1 MPRPAPANRT
11 DFKFLSSLP
20 TRWMDNDQYGHMN
33 NVVHYSLFD
42 TAVSNWQMAQGGFNV
57 TGEVTKLMVVES
69 GCRYFDEAGYPD
81 LIHVGLRLGHLGNS
95 SWRYDRV
102 VSQRNQHRL
111 CRGFLRAS
119 SSRRKIWTPDASL
132 TRYARG
138 ARTASL
144 RLKLPR

>member
-1 MPRPAPANRT
+1 MPRTPPALRQAYF
-11 DFKFLSSLP
+11 DFSVLQ

-95 SWRYDRV
+95 SWRYDLGLFRNEIGTAFAEGFFAQV
-102 VSQRNQHRL
+102 QVDAKSGRPTPVSPDMRAALEQ
-111 CRGFLRAS
+111 LR
-119 SSRRKIWTPDASL
+119 
-132 TRYARG
+132 
-138 ARTASL
+138 
-144 RLKLPR
+144 

>member
-1 MPRPAPANRT
+1 MKMPRTPPAARSAYPA
-11 DFKFLSSLP
+11 FYQLP

-42 TAVSNWQMAQGGFNV
+42 TAVSNWQMAQGVFNV

-95 SWRYDRV
+95 SWRYDLGLFRNEIGISFAEGFFAQV
-102 VSQRNQHRL
+102 QVDAKSGRPTPVSPDMRAALEQ
-111 CRGFLRAS
+111 LR
-119 SSRRKIWTPDASL
+119 
-132 TRYARG
+132 
-138 ARTASL
+138 
-144 RLKLPR
+144 

>member
-81 LIHVGLRLGHLGNS
+81 LLRKRPLIAGALVLPETIDLLLAARRNHLHAWLQCIS
-95 SWRYDRV
+95 
-102 VSQRNQHRL
+102 
-111 CRGFLRAS
+111 
-119 SSRRKIWTPDASL
+119 T
-132 TRYARG
+132 
-138 ARTASL
+138 
-144 RLKLPR
+144 

>member
-1 MPRPAPANRT
+1 MPRPSPANRT

-57 TGEVTKLMVVES
+57 TGEITKLMVVES

-95 SWRYDRV
+95 SWRYDLGLFRNEIGTAFAEGFFAQV
-102 VSQRNQHRL
+102 QVDAKSGRPTPVSPDMRAALERL
-111 CRGFLRAS
+111 R
-119 SSRRKIWTPDASL
+119 
-132 TRYARG
+132 
-138 ARTASL
+138 
-144 RLKLPR
+144 

>member
-1 MPRPAPANRT
+1 
-11 DFKFLSSLP
+11 
-20 TRWMDNDQYGHMN
+20 MDNDQYGHMN

-95 SWRYDRV
+95 SWRYDLGLFRNEIGTAFAEGFFAQV
-102 VSQRNQHRL
+102 QVDAKSGLPTPVSPDMRAALEQ
-111 CRGFLRAS
+111 LR
-119 SSRRKIWTPDASL
+119 
-132 TRYARG
+132 
-138 ARTASL
+138 
-144 RLKLPR
+144 